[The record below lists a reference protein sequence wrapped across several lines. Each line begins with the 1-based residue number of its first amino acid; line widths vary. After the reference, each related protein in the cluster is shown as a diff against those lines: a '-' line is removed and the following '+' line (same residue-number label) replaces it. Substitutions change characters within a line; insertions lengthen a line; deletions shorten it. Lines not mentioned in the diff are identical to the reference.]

1 MTFVETSL
9 FTRQMNECSTD
20 DELRMLQI
28 ELIANPEKGAVIP
41 GAGGLRKVRMGI
53 GNSGKSGGARVI
65 NYFAQPEYIY
75 LLFVYLKSKKIN
87 LSAKE
92 KSILTTLVAQLKGDM
107 K

>member
-1 MTFVETSL
+1 MTFIETSL

-65 NYFAQPEYIY
+65 YYFAQPEYIY
-75 LLFVYLKSKKIN
+75 LLFVYPKSKKIN